1 MKKNLIF
8 LFAILMAGLLSCSQ
22 EKGDELNQLEKELEK
37 NTRLLNETELK
48 IKDIQARINAL
59 SGDTDDRVFEP
70 VVLKKLERITFN
82 HYIEASGSVMPIRE
96 AQVSPEINGQIAQ
109 LLVKEGD
116 RVSRGQTVAR
126 LSTDLAKRSIE
137 ELETALNLANDLYNR
152 QKNLWDKKIGSEM
165 QYVEAKSNKESLERR
180 LATLKTQLQMA
191 TVTSPIN
198 GYVEKLMQK
207 TGELAAPGAPMMY
220 IVDMSEL
227 YVRVDVA
234 ERYIRDVKKGE
245 NVVLR
250 FPAHPDYRMN
260 TRIDR
265 ISNLINRNNRTFE
278 VQLKVRNQDYMIKP
292 NMVAVVDINDYSA
305 INTIVIPS
313 NVIREDLSGYYV
325 YIATEQKN
333 ELIAKKRYIETGRTY
348 LGETQVNSGL
358 EEGEMVIFEGF
369 NRVNDGSLLR
379 RVD

>member
-1 MKKNLIF
+1 
-8 LFAILMAGLLSCSQ
+8 MAGLLSCSQ

-126 LSTDLAKRSIE
+126 LNTDLAKRSIE

-165 QYVEAKSNKESLERR
+165 QYVEAKSNKESIERR

-207 TGELAAPGAPMMY
+207 TGELAAPGVPMMY

-234 ERYIRDVKKGE
+234 ERYIRDVKRGE

-292 NMVAVVDINDYSA
+292 NMVAVVDINYYSA

-325 YIATEQKN
+325 YIATEQEN